1 MRRFSR
7 ISILLSLLLA
17 LSIPSASFAAE
28 TATPS
33 PRPSQTVT
41 PTKQVLTPAQR
52 EAIALAR
59 SNFAAAKANA
69 QDGFDRAI
77 ADAKALRDQAIL
89 DAGSDKTAIAAA
101 KKAYRDSYRTIVIA
115 YRTDMKNAKAELR
128 SALAKAYSLRPSS

>member
-1 MRRFSR
+1 
-7 ISILLSLLLA
+7 
-17 LSIPSASFAAE
+17 
-28 TATPS
+28 
-33 PRPSQTVT
+33 VT

-89 DAGSDKTAIAAA
+89 EAGSDKTAIAAA